1 MIVTVVTPTLNAARY
16 LPECIQSVQRNNSP
30 AVEVEHVIVDGGST
44 DKTLALAAAAGVRTL
59 VGKDKGIFDA
69 INKGSFAASGEL
81 LGFLGA
87 DDVMLDGALD
97 AVVKAYRAGSRP
109 WVVGGI
115 RWIDEDGIGMGGL
128 AAPPAW
134 MSPRMHVCL
143 GWNPIMHMST
153 YIGRD
158 FFAELGG
165 FDITFRDSGDYDMFA
180 RALRVAPFTRL
191 ARPVACFRQTG
202 LNNSVVQG
210 VRSRGE
216 NARICAAY
224 GPRARWERQF
234 WRAVLKAWFNGR
246 NPAWLLAK
254 LSEGGQAR
262 LGYRQTLH
270 FRSG

>member
-115 RWIDEDGIGMGGL
+115 RWID
-128 AAPPAW
+128 
-134 MSPRMHVCL
+134 
-143 GWNPIMHMST
+143 
-153 YIGRD
+153 
-158 FFAELGG
+158 
-165 FDITFRDSGDYDMFA
+165 
-180 RALRVAPFTRL
+180 
-191 ARPVACFRQTG
+191 
-202 LNNSVVQG
+202 
-210 VRSRGE
+210 
-216 NARICAAY
+216 
-224 GPRARWERQF
+224 
-234 WRAVLKAWFNGR
+234 
-246 NPAWLLAK
+246 
-254 LSEGGQAR
+254 
-262 LGYRQTLH
+262 
-270 FRSG
+270 